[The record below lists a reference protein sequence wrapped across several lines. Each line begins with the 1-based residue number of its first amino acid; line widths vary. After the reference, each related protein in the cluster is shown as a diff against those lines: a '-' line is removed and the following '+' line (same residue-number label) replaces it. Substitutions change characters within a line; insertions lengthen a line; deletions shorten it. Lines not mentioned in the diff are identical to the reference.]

1 MPAALLI
8 LFRPLVLAAAGVALA
23 APALAQS
30 ESFLLG
36 PGSRVGPATEVKP
49 SNCVTAPDGSVT
61 CDTQLENPPSSTPAK
76 PIYQPFRN

>member
-1 MPAALLI
+1 MTKTFVLATGLACALLY
-8 LFRPLVLAAAGVALA
+8 A

-49 SNCVTAPDGSVT
+49 SNCVTAPAWPAHPRWIRSF
-61 CDTQLENPPSSTPAK
+61 LELLGTRIAL
-76 PIYQPFRN
+76 